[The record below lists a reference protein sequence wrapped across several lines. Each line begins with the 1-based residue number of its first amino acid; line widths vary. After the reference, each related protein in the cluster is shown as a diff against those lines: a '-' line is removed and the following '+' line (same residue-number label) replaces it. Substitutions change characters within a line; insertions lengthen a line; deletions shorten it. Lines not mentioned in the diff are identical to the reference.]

1 MSKNL
6 FNLKNDYIFKRTF
19 GYSGDENVTKIFLRD
34 ILKTNISDIS
44 LNNNT
49 ITEKELLD
57 DKVGILDIKAV
68 INNRIQCDIEM
79 QVVKQC
85 DIEKRIV
92 FYWSKMFSNQLK
104 SGQTYETLNKTIAIL
119 IADFEL
125 DTLQNIKKYA
135 TKWNLREEEYHS
147 VILTDVLEIY
157 IIELPKFSKYLHMH
171 KSQNLDLWVNFIK
184 NFEVNVM
191 SDNNDNIEN
200 ISDSDTELNEDVF
213 VIHDSD
219 DDTIKE
225 TKKAIQKAKEKLEE
239 LSKDEHE
246 RYLADL
252 REKYILDQNS
262 IERYGYLRG
271 KKEGQALGEAIR
283 TC

>member
-1 MSKNL
+1 MSKYL

-19 GYSGDENVTKIFLRD
+19 GYSGDEDVTKVFLRD

-68 INNRIQCDIEM
+68 IDNRIQCDVEM
-79 QVVKQC
+79 QVVKQS

-92 FYWSKMFSNQLK
+92 FYWSKMFSNQIK
-104 SGQTYETLNKTIAIL
+104 SGQTYEALNKTIAIL

-171 KSQNLDLWVNFIK
+171 KSLNLDLWVNFIK
-184 NFEVNVM
+184 NFEVRIM
-191 SDNNDNIEN
+191 ADDNNNLEN
-200 ISDSDTELNEDVF
+200 INDSNNDLDDDVF
-213 VIHDSD
+213 SIHDSD
-219 DDTIKE
+219 DDSVKE
-225 TKKAIQKAKEKLEE
+225 TKKAIQKAKKKLEE

-271 KKEGQALGEAIR
+271 KEEGEAIR

>member
-19 GYSGDENVTKIFLRD
+19 GYSGDEDVTKIFLRD

-68 INNRIQCDIEM
+68 INNRVQCDIEM

-92 FYWSKMFSNQLK
+92 FYWSKMFSNQIK
-104 SGQTYETLNKTIAIL
+104 SGKTYESLNKTIAIL

-171 KSQNLDLWVNFIK
+171 RSLNLDLWVNFIK
-184 NFEVNVM
+184 NFEVKIM
-191 SDNNDNIEN
+191 ADDNNNLEN
-200 ISDSDTELNEDVF
+200 IDDSNKELDDDVF
-213 VIHDSD
+213 SIHDSD
-219 DDTIKE
+219 DDSIKE

-262 IERYGYLRG
+262 VERYGYLRG
-271 KKEGQALGEAIR
+271 KKEGEAIR
-283 TC
+283 NC